1 MTCILS
7 DSPSDDPPLLHDQ
20 MKRLSDSKLKKI
32 PNLRRKNVG
41 GMVVRSRRTKGPDEL
56 NQLYFV
62 CNASMENYL
71 QKSCFEEY
79 DFSKI

>member
-41 GMVVRSRRTKGPDEL
+41 GMVVRSRRIKGWDNL
-56 NQLYFV
+56 NQSYFV
-62 CNASMENYL
+62 GNSSM
-71 QKSCFEEY
+71 KSCL
-79 DFSKI
+79 